1 MTVQAIPAGYETVT
15 PYLIVHDAAAAI
27 DYYTKAFGAV
37 ELMRFPDKDGRI
49 HHAEIRIGRGVVMLA
64 DEVDGHKGP
73 RSLGG
78 TPVSLM
84 FYVDD
89 VDAVHA
95 RAVAAGGKV
104 TRPVA
109 DQFYGDRSGGIT
121 DPFGH
126 TWWISTHK
134 EDVSAA
140 EMQKRMQAM
149 G

>member
-15 PYLIVHDAAAAI
+15 PYLIVHDAAAAL
-27 DYYTKAFGAV
+27 DYYKKAFGAV
-37 ELMRFPDKDGRI
+37 ELMRFAGKDGRI
-49 HHAEIRIGRGVVMLA
+49 HHAEMRVGRGVVMLA
-64 DEVDGHKGP
+64 DEVEGHKGP

-89 VDAVHA
+89 VDAVYA
-95 RAVAAGGKV
+95 RAIAGGG
-104 TRPVA
+104 TSMRAVA

-126 TWWISTHK
+126 SWWISTHK
-134 EDVSAA
+134 EDVSEE